1 MPLNAVPAVHRM
13 PLQHAYGAGNAEL
26 KGRSKELT
34 LEPVVGLV
42 REEGLAARVTSEAA
56 ILDAERVE
64 LGELLA
70 EHSERTHTHASKC
83 KCKPVMSVLRHPCT
97 PAPTSHQQFALIL
110 RTRTLHC
117 CQPDCLP
124 LYAISLQTMDL
135 FTITLHRH
143 LKRASSSAVPRA
155 NDSPVSTRRDNR
167 RGW

>member
-1 MPLNAVPAVHRM
+1 MPLNAVPAVHRR
-13 PLQHAYGAGNAEL
+13 PLKHAYGAGNAEL
-26 KGRSKELT
+26 KGRSKGLT

-42 REEGLAARVTSEAA
+42 REEGLAARVASEAA

-97 PAPTSHQQFALIL
+97 PAPTSHQQIALIL
-110 RTRTLHC
+110 RIRTLHY

-124 LYAISLQTMDL
+124 LYATDHGP
-135 FTITLHRH
+135 FHNNTLPT
-143 LKRASSSAVPRA
+143 SSAVPRA
-155 NDSPVSTRRDNR
+155 NDSPVSTRRDNK
-167 RGW
+167 RGL